1 MPVLD
6 QLTFECLSHGE
17 EQTQRLGARLGALLP
32 AHILIALTGMLGSGK
47 TQLARGIGMGW
58 GALQPLRSPTF
69 TLVQEYHRAK
79 DCDTLYHI
87 DLYRIENSVGLRS
100 LGLVEIL
107 EDDHS
112 ACIIEWADRAPELI
126 PLDAINV
133 RFEITNESKRHL
145 TFSTKTAGTWQ
156 VLLAFRKS
164 AFGV

>member
-6 QLTFECLSHGE
+6 QFTFECLSHGE
-17 EQTQRLGARLGALLP
+17 EQTQRLGARLGILLP
-32 AHILIALTGMLGSGK
+32 AHVVIALTGTLGSGK
-47 TQLARGIGMGW
+47 TQFARGIGMGW

-69 TLVQEYHRAK
+69 TLVQEHRRAK
-79 DCDTLYHI
+79 DGDVLYHI
-87 DLYRIENSVGLRS
+87 DLYRIENGAGLQS
-100 LGLVEIL
+100 LGLDEIL

-126 PLDAINV
+126 PPDAIIV
-133 RFEITNESKRHL
+133 RFEMTNESKRHL
-145 TFSTKTAGTWQ
+145 TFSAKTAETWR